1 LFRFTFTQLDA
12 GDPNC
17 AFFFFVNDKDAYE
30 VEETL
35 PPLDQSKMIRL
46 LENLNETNDLSAF
59 VLGMCNAFSKT
70 L

>member
-1 LFRFTFTQLDA
+1 M
-12 GDPNC
+12 
-17 AFFFFVNDKDAYE
+17 
-30 VEETL
+30 